1 MSIIKKI
8 FGTKSVIKPEEV
20 DKGKTTSDIKD
31 IVRWSP
37 EYIDLLTAPLV
48 AGSNYLEL
56 FKSVPEVF
64 WPIDYIASRIAGAHF
79 ELKRANDDSI
89 VWTNKQIN
97 ALLSKPNCIM
107 GWHELIYQHHIYK
120 LCTGNAFFRAVLPDT
135 VTDSDTRIWRWC
147 SNYWSLP
154 ADKIRIQPTNMGSSI
169 PLFGIASREDIIS
182 YYRLEMA
189 LRGAMDI
196 PVMQIWHD
204 RDGSAEYESGTM
216 FLKSKSRLSSMNKPI
231 SNLIAVYEA
240 RNVIYVKRGAIGFIV
255 GQKQDPT
262 GSVALTSSEKDN
274 LRKELNT
281 KYGVGENQ
289 SPYGISDVPVS
300 FVRTNLSISELQPF
314 DETLADAIAIAG
326 AYGIPSV
333 LVPRKDQSTFS
344 NQATAEKSVY
354 CGMVIPMAKRF
365 CADLTSFL
373 GLDQDGYYL
382 DCNFSDVDCLQ
393 QGLKE
398 AEEVKKLVNERC
410 SAQFDKG
417 LITLNDW
424 RAQIHESQI
433 EDIELFGKLKFQMT
447 DEEIEI
453 INRVFNTKISDD
465 NGRENQ
471 EPNVQ
476 DKGK

>member
-64 WPIDYIASRIAGAHF
+64 WPIDYIASRISGAHF

-89 VWTNKQIN
+89 VWTNKPIN

-107 GWHELIYQHHIYK
+107 GWRELIYQHHIYK

-216 FLKSKSRLSSMNKPI
+216 FLK
-231 SNLIAVYEA
+231 
-240 RNVIYVKRGAIGFIV
+240 
-255 GQKQDPT
+255 
-262 GSVALTSSEKDN
+262 
-274 LRKELNT
+274 
-281 KYGVGENQ
+281 
-289 SPYGISDVPVS
+289 
-300 FVRTNLSISELQPF
+300 
-314 DETLADAIAIAG
+314 
-326 AYGIPSV
+326 
-333 LVPRKDQSTFS
+333 
-344 NQATAEKSVY
+344 
-354 CGMVIPMAKRF
+354 
-365 CADLTSFL
+365 
-373 GLDQDGYYL
+373 
-382 DCNFSDVDCLQ
+382 
-393 QGLKE
+393 
-398 AEEVKKLVNERC
+398 
-410 SAQFDKG
+410 
-417 LITLNDW
+417 
-424 RAQIHESQI
+424 
-433 EDIELFGKLKFQMT
+433 
-447 DEEIEI
+447 
-453 INRVFNTKISDD
+453 
-465 NGRENQ
+465 
-471 EPNVQ
+471 
-476 DKGK
+476 